1 MRVWSRATYVD
12 LLELISLVVGSPQA
26 SKKLVR
32 MLHLFVNYKWQRSCH
47 LIVNTLLH
55 VNYRFLI
62 VCFAHYQ
69 NQQNN
74 SLHTYFGLKA
84 QNSSNKMQQSCI
96 LLLECTPKKASPKFV
111 EMCVINIIFMDHKLL
126 LPALPA
132 GQSRQKPLFP
142 SFFFFFFKKDA
153 ESTSL
158 LLPTP
163 HKHEAFSFCNK
174 KEFLIFIKIV
184 FSLLSKVLA

>member
-84 QNSSNKMQQSCI
+84 QNSSNKLQQSCS
-96 LLLECTPKKASPKFV
+96 LLLECTPKKASPKVLELCCICTSSFS
-111 EMCVINIIFMDHKLL
+111 IIK
-126 LPALPA
+126 
-132 GQSRQKPLFP
+132 
-142 SFFFFFFKKDA
+142 
-153 ESTSL
+153 
-158 LLPTP
+158 
-163 HKHEAFSFCNK
+163 SFC
-174 KEFLIFIKIV
+174 
-184 FSLLSKVLA
+184 LLCPQGRAGRRGFYVGD

>member
-84 QNSSNKMQQSCI
+84 
-96 LLLECTPKKASPKFV
+96 LLKCTPKKASPKFV